1 MRKSVAEILEEI
13 AALKKKEDKII
24 KLREN
29 VSNMVML
36 KILQWTYDQRIKW
49 LLPEGEVPYNPT
61 KYLDQEGNLYNE
73 ARRLYLFVEGGNP
86 NLKQIRREFLFIQ
99 LLETLSP
106 KEAQLLSSVKDKK
119 LPYKGITE
127 KLVQEAFPG
136 LINEAALI

>member
-13 AALKKKEDKII
+13 AALKKKEDKIT

-29 VSNMVML
+29 VSNTVML

-106 KEAQLLSSVKDKK
+106 KEAQLLASVKDKK

>member
-13 AALKKKEDKII
+13 AALKKKEDKIT

-29 VSNMVML
+29 VSNTVML

-86 NLKQIRREFLFIQ
+86 NLKQVRREFLFIQ

-106 KEAQLLSSVKDKK
+106 KEAQLLASVKDKK

>member
-13 AALKKKEDKII
+13 AALKKKEDKIA

-29 VSNMVML
+29 VNNMVML

-86 NLKQIRREFLFIQ
+86 NLKQVRREFLFIQ

-106 KEAQLLSSVKDKK
+106 KEAKLLASVKDKK

-127 KLVQEAFPG
+127 KLIQEAFPG

>member
-13 AALKKKEDKII
+13 SALKKKEDKIA

-106 KEAQLLSSVKDKK
+106 KEAQLMASVKDKK
-119 LPYKGITE
+119 LPFKGISE